1 VDRSLVFKADLSTDY
16 ADYTDYRDRKNRKL
30 ETRNRY
36 KVQPNCSHTTSVMG
50 LYSKHIFPRILDWSL
65 GTQLIRN
72 ERKTALECLTGHV
85 LEIGF
90 GTGLNLPCYPPQVT
104 RLTTLDSEEMLRV
117 LVARRIQD
125 ARMPVTQ
132 LKIDANGRL
141 PFEDNSFDGVA
152 TTFTLCSIR
161 DIESALAEVHRVL
174 APAGKYVFLEHGRS
188 DEPRVARRQDLLNP
202 IQQWVACGCNINR
215 PIDQLV
221 RNANLQIQKLN
232 RYCLPS
238 TPRIFG
244 EMYRGV
250 ACKTWAS

>member
-1 VDRSLVFKADLSTDY
+1 
-16 ADYTDYRDRKNRKL
+16 
-30 ETRNRY
+30 
-36 KVQPNCSHTTSVMG
+36 MG
-50 LYSKHIFPRILDWSL
+50 LYSNYIFPRILDWSL
-65 GTQLIRN
+65 GTRLIRK
-72 ERKTALECLTGHV
+72 ERRTALECLNGHV

-104 RLTTLDSEEMLRV
+104 RLTTLDSEEMLRD
-117 LVARRIQD
+117 LVARRIDD
-125 ARMPVTQ
+125 AHMPVTQ

-161 DIESALAEVHRVL
+161 DVQSALAEIYRVL

-202 IQQWVACGCNINR
+202 IQHWVACGCNLNR
-215 PIDQLV
+215 RIDQLV
-221 RNANLQIQKLN
+221 RNANLQIKNLE
-232 RYCLPS
+232 RYCLPT
-238 TPRIFG
+238 TPRMFG

-250 ACKTWAS
+250 AGKVGGS

>member
-1 VDRSLVFKADLSTDY
+1 
-16 ADYTDYRDRKNRKL
+16 
-30 ETRNRY
+30 
-36 KVQPNCSHTTSVMG
+36 MG
-50 LYSKHIFPRILDWSL
+50 LYSNYIFPRILDWSL
-65 GTQLIRN
+65 GTRLIRN
-72 ERKTALECLTGHV
+72 ERRTALECLKGHV

-104 RLTTLDSEEMLRV
+104 RLTTLDSEEMLRD
-117 LVARRIQD
+117 LVARRIDD
-125 ARMPVTQ
+125 ALMPVTQ

-161 DIESALAEVHRVL
+161 DVQSALAEIYRVL

-188 DEPRVARRQDLLNP
+188 DEQRVARRQDLLNP
-202 IQQWVACGCNINR
+202 IQQWVACGCNLNR

-221 RNANLQIQKLN
+221 RDANLQIKNLE
-232 RYCLPS
+232 RYCMPN

-250 ACKTWAS
+250 ACKVGGS